1 MSELYIKDAYF
12 ELPEKHNDDIECMVT
27 LLGLHHN
34 GIEIVQKTINAP
46 LIMNWLKDKGR
57 KAWMIYQIAVDVN
70 AVKVWNIYCCKE
82 NEPSQIYGLLGVY
95 CPPEVSPMWCPK
107 RVKEK

>member
-1 MSELYIKDAYF
+1 
-12 ELPEKHNDDIECMVT
+12 
-27 LLGLHHN
+27 
-34 GIEIVQKTINAP
+34 
-46 LIMNWLKDKGR
+46 
-57 KAWMIYQIAVDVN
+57 MIYQIAVDVN